1 MAVDF
6 GKVFGFALRYPLKG
20 DVYFLLFVFTLITGL
35 LGWFVTGYFMGD
47 ITGMEAS
54 VADVLG
60 KFIVSVTYLVP
71 VMIISWLIGILLMSM
86 YFHNSMWFYNGKRKP
101 ILESFDIAKERFLP
115 LLLMII
121 VIMLILVTCFGGAL
135 LLIVFS
141 LITQQTLMLI
151 VGVIWFMIGAV
162 IGVFVSFMVI
172 LAPVFCVLEKT
183 GPVESI
189 RKSWDLVMK
198 NKLNTFLFLIIYF
211 VIFIIIWLVGSIP
224 ETVYSLLAGQSP
236 LLSFES
242 LFFFVFRTFF
252 TVYLSLFAHSSF
264 VNYYLSIKKKFAI
277 S

>member
-1 MAVDF
+1 MVVDF

-20 DVYFLLFVFTLITGL
+20 DVYLLLFVFTLITGL
-35 LGWFVTGYFMGD
+35 LSWFVTGYFMGD
-47 ITGMEAS
+47 ITGTEATL
-54 VADVLG
+54 ADILG
-60 KFIVSVTYLVP
+60 EFITSMIYLVP

-86 YFHNSMWFYNGKRKP
+86 YFHNSMWFYKGKRKP
-101 ILESFDIAKERFLP
+101 VLESFGIAKGRFFP
-115 LLLMII
+115 LLLTII
-121 VIMLILVTCFGGAL
+121 VIMLILVACFGGAL

-141 LITQQTLMLI
+141 FITQQTLMLI

-183 GPVESI
+183 GAVESI
-189 RKSWDLVMK
+189 RKSWNLVMK

-242 LFFFVFRTFF
+242 LFFFIFRTFF
-252 TVYLSLFAHSSF
+252 TVYLTMFAHSSF
-264 VNYYLSIKKKFAI
+264 VNYYLSIKKKSAV